1 MGAGSLLV
9 PSGHGVAQGRA
20 EVLARVHA
28 WPERSGWRQASK
40 SERDA
45 GSNTLCTVLLNDQGF
60 FRHDGHQPA
69 AVDGGEIAT
78 RGAPDEL
85 EADNSI
91 EAILARSRRK
101 ELVARV
107 RRWGSHGNGSR
118 LEPAERKWQ
127 KLFVALPWLTF
138 AAMVAFGTFVWTVQS
153 EEELHLLI
161 VSVFVPALRDLE
173 GLLRKAEI
181 PVSITALDLTASPHT
196 KCVQEAVAPHI
207 QLILP
212 RSMDG
217 EATLFR
223 SCYQEELPAHKR
235 SLSLP
240 PRPSKACVEG
250 DAELHT
256 ATPSPSEKKVV
267 GEHVPII
274 IGNAATFFGP
284 AILAGVQ
291 GLAGP
296 RAPEISAED
305 ISRLEN
311 GIQKLRDLIFEM
323 LFLQEV
329 PLPDV
334 DRKDRSAIAAAEKKR
349 WQAVYQA
356 EQEIE
361 SGGGCPKKYA
371 DVSLL
376 LLCIGANS
384 SLFRFIAVF
393 YHELGLSNWQIGILQ
408 TLHPWMT
415 FLGSLV
421 WAAICDATGAY
432 KPILLVS
439 NFCGALVMCSLQAA
453 SEGQFTR
460 VCASV
465 ALGSFM
471 LSARAGLLDALT
483 LKVVEEYRSR
493 AAGAEGG
500 NVPSYGQQRL
510 WGSAGFGLFA
520 LLSGCAMGRIGSS
533 GMFLI
538 FLFCLL
544 MTVVLVLTQLPA
556 RGTRAEPPPAAS
568 QDPGSLCRFDVWWF
582 FSNLLV
588 YGAHMALV
596 ESFLFVYLSAD
607 FVGASK
613 QLLGASVSV
622 MCIFEVPVYLLIQRL
637 IDRFPLTLLLSCC
650 HVIFAFRVFAYS
662 ILPEDRPYF
671 VLFIEPLH
679 GATMAAMWACSVELG
694 RRLAPE
700 GARARMQALVAGIYY
715 RVASGAGSLLWGHLT
730 QQPPL
735 GYGFQAMY
743 RLASVTILSWC
754 IIWNVGWCLRSG
766 RNAQPTA
773 YRPLPDRASA

>member
-1 MGAGSLLV
+1 M
-9 PSGHGVAQGRA
+9 P
-20 EVLARVHA
+20 
-28 WPERSGWRQASK
+28 PEPMLTPLWALK
-40 SERDA
+40 
-45 GSNTLCTVLLNDQGF
+45 
-60 FRHDGHQPA
+60 
-69 AVDGGEIAT
+69 
-78 RGAPDEL
+78 
-85 EADNSI
+85 
-91 EAILARSRRK
+91 AI
-101 ELVARV
+101 
-107 RRWGSHGNGSR
+107 
-118 LEPAERKWQ
+118 
-127 KLFVALPWLTF
+127 
-138 AAMVAFGTFVWTVQS
+138 
-153 EEELHLLI
+153 
-161 VSVFVPALRDLE
+161 
-173 GLLRKAEI
+173 
-181 PVSITALDLTASPHT
+181 
-196 KCVQEAVAPHI
+196 
-207 QLILP
+207 
-212 RSMDG
+212 
-217 EATLFR
+217 
-223 SCYQEELPAHKR
+223 
-235 SLSLP
+235 
-240 PRPSKACVEG
+240 
-250 DAELHT
+250 
-256 ATPSPSEKKVV
+256 
-267 GEHVPII
+267 
-274 IGNAATFFGP
+274 TFFS
-284 AILAGVQ
+284 V
-291 GLAGP
+291 
-296 RAPEISAED
+296 
-305 ISRLEN
+305 
-311 GIQKLRDLIFEM
+311 
-323 LFLQEV
+323 
-329 PLPDV
+329 
-334 DRKDRSAIAAAEKKR
+334 
-349 WQAVYQA
+349 
-356 EQEIE
+356 
-361 SGGGCPKKYA
+361 
-371 DVSLL
+371 
-376 LLCIGANS
+376 GANS

-538 FLFCLL
+538 FLFCLW

-556 RGTRAEPPPAAS
+556 RGTTRVEPPPTAS
-568 QDPGSLCRFDVWWF
+568 QDAGSLCRFDVWWF
-582 FSNLLV
+582 FSNLFV

-671 VLFIEPLH
+671 VLFHRTSAWGHH
-679 GATMAAMWACSVELG
+679 GCDVGLQC
-694 RRLAPE
+694 
-700 GARARMQALVAGIYY
+700 GAR
-715 RVASGAGSLLWGHLT
+715 T
-730 QQPPL
+730 PP
-735 GYGFQAMY
+735 G
-743 RLASVTILSWC
+743 T
-754 IIWNVGWCLRSG
+754 
-766 RNAQPTA
+766 
-773 YRPLPDRASA
+773 

>member
-1 MGAGSLLV
+1 MA
-9 PSGHGVAQGRA
+9 
-20 EVLARVHA
+20 
-28 WPERSGWRQASK
+28 
-40 SERDA
+40 DA
-45 GSNTLCTVLLNDQGF
+45 GRKSMPPEPMLTPLWALK
-60 FRHDGHQPA
+60 
-69 AVDGGEIAT
+69 
-78 RGAPDEL
+78 
-85 EADNSI
+85 
-91 EAILARSRRK
+91 AI
-101 ELVARV
+101 
-107 RRWGSHGNGSR
+107 
-118 LEPAERKWQ
+118 
-127 KLFVALPWLTF
+127 
-138 AAMVAFGTFVWTVQS
+138 
-153 EEELHLLI
+153 
-161 VSVFVPALRDLE
+161 
-173 GLLRKAEI
+173 
-181 PVSITALDLTASPHT
+181 
-196 KCVQEAVAPHI
+196 
-207 QLILP
+207 
-212 RSMDG
+212 
-217 EATLFR
+217 
-223 SCYQEELPAHKR
+223 
-235 SLSLP
+235 
-240 PRPSKACVEG
+240 
-250 DAELHT
+250 
-256 ATPSPSEKKVV
+256 
-267 GEHVPII
+267 
-274 IGNAATFFGP
+274 TFFS
-284 AILAGVQ
+284 V
-291 GLAGP
+291 
-296 RAPEISAED
+296 
-305 ISRLEN
+305 
-311 GIQKLRDLIFEM
+311 
-323 LFLQEV
+323 
-329 PLPDV
+329 
-334 DRKDRSAIAAAEKKR
+334 
-349 WQAVYQA
+349 
-356 EQEIE
+356 
-361 SGGGCPKKYA
+361 
-371 DVSLL
+371 
-376 LLCIGANS
+376 GANS

-421 WAAICDATGAY
+421 WAAVCDATGAY

-439 NFCGALVMCSLQAA
+439 NLCGALVMCSLQSD
-453 SEGQFTR
+453 SEGQFPR

-493 AAGAEGG
+493 AAGAGG
-500 NVPSYGQQRL
+500 GAVPSYGQQRL

-520 LLSGCAMGRIGSS
+520 LLSGCAMGRIGSG

-568 QDPGSLCRFDVWWF
+568 QDAGSLCRFDVWWF
-582 FSNLLV
+582 FSNLFV

-622 MCIFEVPVYLLIQRL
+622 MCFFEVPVYLLIQRL

-754 IIWNVGWCLRSG
+754 IIWNVGWIYDGTTFQWFMCSGILFVGLAFAILGGDLARGMPPKVVFGGCLWALSNFATLSVEKVFSDSQLFSQRSM
-766 RNAQPTA
+766 AV
-773 YRPLPDRASA
+773 LSSAMSGAA